1 MTPASRDQDEL
12 NKLMLHPKVWPLRM
26 PGVIFI
32 NAYPLLF
39 FPELMVS
46 LIVIKRQVGKKQG
59 GKKMR

>member
-12 NKLMLHPKVWPLRM
+12 NKLMLHPKVWPMRM

-39 FPELMVS
+39 FPRANGFTNSDKEAS
-46 LIVIKRQVGKKQG
+46 GGKNME
-59 GKKMR
+59 KKMR

>member
-12 NKLMLHPKVWPLRM
+12 NKLYAASEGLALEDARN
-26 PGVIFI
+26 IFI

-46 LIVIKRQVGKKQG
+46 LI
-59 GKKMR
+59 